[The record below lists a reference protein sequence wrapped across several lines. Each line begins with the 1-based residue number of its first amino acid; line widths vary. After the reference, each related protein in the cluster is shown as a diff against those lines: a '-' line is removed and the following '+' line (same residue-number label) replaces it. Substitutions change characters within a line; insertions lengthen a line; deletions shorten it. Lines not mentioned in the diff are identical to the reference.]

1 MILPRA
7 LTAVEGTEGGGPI
20 MERDESETM
29 RTGRRRFLR
38 SALLT
43 GLAVAGG
50 ARRAAAAERPTV
62 TVYKSPG

>member
-1 MILPRA
+1 
-7 LTAVEGTEGGGPI
+7 
-20 MERDESETM
+20 METDGSETM

-50 ARRAAAAERPTV
+50 ARRAAAAERPPV